1 MADRIAFRRVGRF
14 GGDYNAREVEA
25 LEQNANTKFRNLD
38 DLAYGPFVPSEDPL
52 VKSATGM
59 AVKLAQPFEIVRY
72 TAIPTGL
79 VMLLPSP
86 QEPRTGPIRF
96 KNQGT
101 GTAIVT
107 IRPIATGTT
116 VDGYP
121 VATLA
126 GAYASAA
133 FFPDGVRNNWIKL

>member
-1 MADRIAFRRVGRF
+1 MVDRIAFRKVGRF
-14 GGDYNAREVEA
+14 GVAYDSREMA
-25 LEQNANTKFRNLD
+25 SLEQNANDKFRNLD
-38 DLAYGPFVPSEDPL
+38 ALAYGPFVPSSDPL
-52 VKSATGM
+52 VRTSTGM
-59 AVKLAQPFEIVRY
+59 AAKLAQPFEIVRY

-79 VMLLPSP
+79 VMFLPSP
-86 QEPRTGPIRF
+86 QEPKTGPIRF

-107 IRPIATGTT
+107 IRPIATGIT